1 MKLIYNEV
9 KTKEEVLKAMTSLT
23 RLEFEELTIYF
34 KEALH
39 IKLPPKDPRKGGR
52 PPRLQ
57 TIEDQLFFILFY
69 FKTYPLQEVP
79 GYLFGMDQSQANEW
93 IYKLTPVLHE
103 ALKRAD
109 CIPTRKSQELLE
121 LLTKE
126 AESQDSGIDGT
137 ERRINRPHEAGRQ
150 KTCYSG
156 KKKAH
161 TVKNDLVAGLED
173 RHIKYLSETQP
184 GTVSDIKI
192 AVQAELVYPE
202 DTDLYQDKGFQGYAP
217 PGVVIHQ
224 PEKKPKGGDLTD
236 EETQQNRLI
245 SRVRVAAEHVIAGI
259 KRVRIVKDVFRNQV
273 LHYEDLVMEVA
284 CGLHNFRTDHR
295 LMAY

>member
-1 MKLIYNEV
+1 MKLTYDEV

-23 RLEFEELTIYF
+23 RLEFEALTIYF
-34 KEALH
+34 KEALPV
-39 IKLPPKDPRKGGR
+39 KLPSKDPHKGGR

-69 FKTYPLQEVP
+69 FKTYPLQEVL
-79 GYLFGMDQSQANEW
+79 GYLFGMDQSQANAW

-121 LLTKE
+121 QLTQE
-126 AESQDSGIDGT
+126 AESQDLGIDGT
-137 ERRINRPHEAGRQ
+137 ERRINRPQEADQQ
-150 KTCYSG
+150 KTYYSG

-161 TVKNDLVAGLED
+161 TVKNDLVMGLED
-173 RHIKYLSETQP
+173 RHIKHLSETQP
-184 GTVSDIKI
+184 GKVSDITI
-192 AVQAELVYPE
+192 AVHEALAYPK
-202 DTDLYQDKGFQGYAP
+202 DTHLYQDKGFQGYVP
-217 PGVVIHQ
+217 PGVIVHQ
-224 PEKKPKGGDLTD
+224 PKKKPKGGDLTN
-236 EETQQNRLI
+236 EETEHNRLI
-245 SRVRVAAEHVIAGI
+245 SRVRIAAEHIIAGV
-259 KRVRIVKDVFRNQV
+259 KRVRIVKDVFRNQT

-284 CGLHNFRTDHR
+284 CGLHNFRTDYR